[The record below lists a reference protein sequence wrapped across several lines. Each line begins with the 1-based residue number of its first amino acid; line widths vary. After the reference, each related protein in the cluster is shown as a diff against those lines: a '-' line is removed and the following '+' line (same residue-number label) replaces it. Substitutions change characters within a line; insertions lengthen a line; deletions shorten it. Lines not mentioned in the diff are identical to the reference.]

1 MSTMADNDQLDA
13 IVALAQ
19 GGSRAAIR
27 DLILQVQG
35 ELRNFVAARAP
46 SLDLVDEIVQAAL
59 VLVIEKIRTY
69 ERRATFMPWLK
80 GIALNLLR
88 TEVRRL
94 QRQVDLSPDRLDAAV
109 LAHAEVRLEEAE
121 DDPRVG
127 HLRDCLAALP
137 ERNRLMLVRHYH
149 ADGTLRQLAQQFKQN
164 ERALA
169 MTLHRIRA
177 LIRQCLAAKGVE
189 A

>member
-1 MSTMADNDQLDA
+1 MSTMADGDLLDA
-13 IVALAQ
+13 IVTLAQ

-59 VLVIEKIRTY
+59 VLVIEKIHTY
-69 ERRATFMPWLK
+69 ERRGTFMPWLK

-94 QRQVDLSPDRLDAAV
+94 HRQVDLSPDRLDAAV
-109 LAHAEVRLEEAE
+109 LAHAEARIEEAE
-121 DDPRVG
+121 DDPLIG
-127 HLRDCLAALP
+127 HLRACLAALP
-137 ERNRLMLVRHYH
+137 DRNRLMLERHYH
-149 ADGTLRQLAQQFKQN
+149 AGETLRHMAQQFKQN